1 MVKPVTSR
9 ESVQPAGAYHAVHLT
24 EDPARALVWRA
35 IADYLAPWVSPDAH
49 VLEIGAGYCCWINA
63 VRAKR
68 KVAVDIWPEM
78 PSHVASGV
86 ESLLLDVSNDLPS
99 LGHEVFDVV
108 LASNVIE
115 HFVPE
120 TASDIVGNVAALLKP
135 GGRFIVIQPNFR
147 YAFRHYFDDYTH
159 RSIFTD
165 VSLSNLLKL
174 HGFRIEM
181 SQPRFLPYSMR
192 ESSWPV
198 RSWLVRAYLRSPFKP
213 RAGQMLILAQKR

>member
-35 IADYLAPWVSPDAH
+35 IADHLAPWVSPDSHA
-49 VLEIGAGYCCWINA
+49 LEIGAGYCCWINA

-68 KVAVDIWPEM
+68 KVAVDIWPDM
-78 PSHVASGV
+78 PAM
-86 ESLLLDVSNDLPS
+86 LLRAWSRYGSRSNDLPS

-135 GGRFIVIQPNFR
+135 GGRFHRHPAKLSIRFSTLLRRLYTPIDLHRCV
-147 YAFRHYFDDYTH
+147 AFE
-159 RSIFTD
+159 
-165 VSLSNLLKL
+165 SLEV
-174 HGFRIEM
+174 HGFSSRRRNPG
-181 SQPRFLPYSMR
+181 SCRPSMR
-192 ESSWPV
+192 GA
-198 RSWLVRAYLRSPFKP
+198 RAPSDRGSCQPYLRSPFRP
-213 RAGQMLILAQKR
+213 LGGTDVNPGAES